1 MKKEFK
7 VIMNV
12 ESLIGETDI
21 KEINK
26 FVDIDKATTA
36 IPSWYRDLAPH
47 TEGTSH
53 SMSGLDPINDRG
65 SDGSDVST
73 KLCVPYLDAMTMGY
87 VYKLTEDVEVSL
99 SAAGTP
105 TLKWKKRSNL
115 LDIRHVVDS
124 SIPSDCHPIQF
135 GIRMHAYYQTPEG
148 YSTLI
153 CHPFNRFDLPFQ
165 VPAGLVDSDIW
176 GLAIFVPFYLKRDF
190 IGTIPKGTPMFQM
203 IPVKRD
209 EWELK
214 LDSSRES
221 YEEHTI
227 KEEKRRTRITAYY
240 KQDIHQ
246 KKSY

>member
-7 VIMNV
+7 VVMTV
-12 ESLIGETDI
+12 ESLLGE
-21 KEINK
+21 KNMEKINEYI
-26 FVDIDKATTA
+26 DIDKATTA

-47 TEGTSH
+47 GGGTKH
-53 SMSGLDPINDRG
+53 SLEYLEPINDRG

-87 VYKLTEDVEVSL
+87 VYKLVDDVEVSL
-99 SAAGTP
+99 SPSGAP
-105 TLKWKKRSNL
+105 TLKWKTVNNL

-124 SIPSDCHPIQF
+124 SIPFDCHPIQF

-176 GLAIFVPFYLKRDF
+176 GLPIFVPFYLKRNF

-203 IPVKRD
+203 VPVKRD
-209 EWELK
+209 DWELT
-214 LDSSRES
+214 LDCSRES
-221 YEEHTI
+221 YEEHVI
-227 KEEKRRTRITAYY
+227 KEEARRTRITAYY
-240 KQDIHQ
+240 KKDIHQ
-246 KKSY
+246 KKHY